1 MEIISN
7 KAYDRNMKTLNKA
20 EPLRYE
26 AQKLRQLL
34 HEAHLTHAELSYRS
48 GVPVER
54 IRTLTR
60 GNAPMRI
67 EEASAIASVF
77 DRSMAVFV
85 PNNPQNDIRLYAS
98 KHKDEIEWFEQLLIA
113 CQDLAKSYKQH
124 PYNAN
129 DFKSVPKDLYYD
141 GSVNAMYKLAQFEIN
156 RVSTLFGNVH
166 KLWERSSILLAGS
179 KNPFLQIATIY
190 MCRWWGTVKP
200 QQITTVHFMR
210 ELNEKRLLE
219 VLLNIRALFESS
231 EAWGDDSYNL
241 AKIELEHVLESN
253 GLSGKIKTA
262 EQARQIYYKSLTAMK
277 KYEYFHFVQ
286 EVEELS
292 EKTNTILGD
301 SLTRRIALL
310 NDIGATSFDVD
321 KLDEQTLGITKI
333 TYGYG
338 ATIGE
343 KSDTELTRLIV
354 ESLNYAWYLN
364 YEGEILASDKIT
376 VIARSVEA
384 LAMKMRELGFFTGEK
399 ENHSTGIRW
408 QNIPNDEKEVI
419 RLLSD

>member
-1 MEIISN
+1 MNTPNTTGS
-7 KAYDRNMKTLNKA
+7 
-20 EPLRYE
+20 LRYE

-34 HEAHLTHAELSYRS
+34 HETHLTHAELSYRS
-48 GVPVER
+48 GLPVER

-60 GNAPMRI
+60 GNAPMRV

-77 DRSMAVFV
+77 DRSMTVFV
-85 PNNPQNDIRLYAS
+85 PDNSKNDIRLYAS
-98 KHKDEIEWFEQLLIA
+98 KHKNEIEWFEQMLLA
-113 CQDLAKSYKQH
+113 CQDLEKSYKRH
-124 PYNAN
+124 PYDAD
-129 DFKSVPKDLYYD
+129 DFKSVPKDSYYD
-141 GSVNAMYKLAQFEIN
+141 GSVNSIYKLAQFEII
-156 RVSTLFGNVH
+156 RFDTLSGNAH
-166 KLWERSSILLAGS
+166 KLWEKNSILLAGS
-179 KNPFLQIATIY
+179 KDYFLRIATIY
-190 MCRWWGTVKP
+190 MCRWWKTVKP
-200 QQITTVHFMR
+200 QQITTVRFMR
-210 ELNEKRLLE
+210 ESDEKQLLE
-219 VLLNIRALFESS
+219 VRRNIRALFESS
-231 EAWGDDSYNL
+231 EVWGDDSYNL

-262 EQARQIYYKSLTAMK
+262 GQARQIYYKSLTTMK

-292 EKTNTILGD
+292 KKTNTILGD
-301 SLTRRIALL
+301 SLRRRIALL
-310 NDIGATSFDVD
+310 NDIGATSFDAD
-321 KLDEQTLGITKI
+321 KLDKQTLGIAKI

-376 VIARSVEA
+376 VIARSIEA
-384 LAMKMRELGFFTGEK
+384 LAMKMRELGFFAGEK
-399 ENHSTGIRW
+399 ENHLTGIRW
-408 QNIPNDEKEVI
+408 QNIPDDEKEVI